1 MDNLDKV
8 KEIFTDALGIG
19 ERKYSITAESNLLG
33 SIPELDSMGV
43 VSVITALAEHFDITI
58 NDDEINAK
66 TFETLGSLVSFVE
79 QKLAEWRGALEIILP
94 NHFCWKQNMGAFCLY
109 YASHSFGDKINKS
122 RHLYMVQ
129 ARSFAVMKF
138 SACYR

>member
-8 KEIFTDALGIG
+8 RDILSDVLGIG

-43 VSVITALAEHFDITI
+43 VSVITALEKHFNITI
-58 NDDEINAK
+58 NDDEISTK

-79 QKLAEWRGALEIILP
+79 QKLA
-94 NHFCWKQNMGAFCLY
+94 N
-109 YASHSFGDKINKS
+109 
-122 RHLYMVQ
+122 
-129 ARSFAVMKF
+129 
-138 SACYR
+138 